1 MRINDAIAGVL
12 FLAFGLAIIAYSW
25 QFPEMPGQP
34 YGAATFPILIGSG
47 FVLVS
52 LVLIAKG
59 IAEWRNL
66 PRLEA
71 SDGGLSPRALARMT
85 LTVLLVVLYIAFSDR
100 IGFAASSFLVLVT
113 LFLALQVRPITAV
126 AIALIAT
133 LAIQQAF
140 GVALRVPLPRND
152 FFGFLW

>member
-12 FLAFGLAIIAYSW
+12 FLAFGVAVIAYSW

-59 IAEWRNL
+59 IAEWRVL
-66 PRLEA
+66 PRFEA
-71 SDGGLSPRALARMT
+71 SDWGRSPRVLARMA
-85 LTVLLVVLYIAFSDR
+85 LTILLVVLYIAFSDR
-100 IGFAASSFLVLVT
+100 IGFAASSCLVLVT
-113 LFLALQVRPITAV
+113 LFLALQVRPVTAI
-126 AIALIAT
+126 ATALIAT
-133 LAIQQAF
+133 VVIQQAF

-152 FFGFLW
+152 IFGFLW